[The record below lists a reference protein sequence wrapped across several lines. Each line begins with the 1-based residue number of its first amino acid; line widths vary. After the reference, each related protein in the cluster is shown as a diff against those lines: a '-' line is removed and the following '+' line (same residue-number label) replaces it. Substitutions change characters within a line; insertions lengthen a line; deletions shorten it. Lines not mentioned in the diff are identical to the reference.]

1 MLQDLREAWI
11 HDPLLGRSRADTAS
25 MSPISK
31 ICHECGVPILIGL
44 VQCQNCGAKIGT
56 VFSESEPIPT
66 GLSTKEVHR
75 KRVMEHISTTN
86 AIEKAHERANHSVI
100 LSLVSFF
107 PLLGFGLGPTAI
119 YMAVRAIKTMK
130 KYNIEEGRGMA
141 YAGIVIGL
149 TSLLAQFSYLMLVY
163 SSKQGGNPFGL

>member
-1 MLQDLREAWI
+1 MLQELSSRI
-11 HDPLLGRSRADTAS
+11 KPLFGRSRTKIAR

-44 VQCQNCGAKIGT
+44 VECQNCGAKIGT
-56 VFSESEPIPT
+56 VFSESEPAPS
-66 GLSTKEVHR
+66 GVSPKEINRQKVQ
-75 KRVMEHISTTN
+75 EHISTTN

-100 LSLVSFF
+100 LSLISFF

-119 YMAVRAIKTMK
+119 YMAIRSIKTMK

-149 TSLLAQFSYLMLVY
+149 TALLAQFSYLMLVY
-163 SSKQGGNPFGL
+163 SAKPGGNPFGL

>member
-1 MLQDLREAWI
+1 
-11 HDPLLGRSRADTAS
+11 

-44 VQCQNCGAKIGT
+44 VECQQCGAKIGT
-56 VFSESEPIPT
+56 VFSESEPTPT
-66 GLSTKEVHR
+66 RYSAREAHR
-75 KRVMEHISTTN
+75 QKVQEHISTTN

-119 YMAVRAIKTMK
+119 YMAVRSIRTMK
-130 KYNIEEGRGMA
+130 EYNIEEGRGMA

-149 TSLLAQFSYLMLVY
+149 TALLAQFSYLMLVY
-163 SSKQGGNPFGL
+163 SARPGSNPFGL